1 MTYQE
6 EQGPRAGGAPLT
18 PRSEREAVLIYRS
31 VLDTV
36 RDAETPEEGNRI
48 LRDLLEVS
56 FGEKQLQDVP
66 NPNRMIIRPMLVSL
80 DKAAER
86 HDRSVDA
93 GGSGGRPRLELDRE
107 ALEQD
112 YAELG
117 SWEKVAEKHGVSKR
131 TLYRERERWR
141 DEVPKCQNL
150 TKTNTDTKTNTKTN
164 TLTKTKTTARPSGR
178 SGARSARGREQ
189 EKKAE
194 EPMRNDLER
203 AILVLHEGKEAL
215 ERRSLERIRRERE
228 AAARA
233 AEQAER

>member
-93 GGSGGRPRLELDRE
+93 GGSGGRPRLERDRE
-107 ALEQD
+107 ALERD

-117 SWEKVAEKHGVSKR
+117 SWEKVAEKHGISKR

-189 EKKAE
+189 EKEAE

>member
-80 DKAAER
+80 DKASER

-117 SWEKVAEKHGVSKR
+117 TWEKVAEKHGISKR

-150 TKTNTDTKTNTKTN
+150 TKTNTDTNTKTN

>member
-56 FGEKQLQDVP
+56 FGEKELQDVP

-117 SWEKVAEKHGVSKR
+117 IWEKVAEKHGISKR

-150 TKTNTDTKTNTKTN
+150 TKTNTDTKTNTN

-203 AILVLHEGKEAL
+203 AILVLREGKEAL

-233 AEQAER
+233 AEQPER